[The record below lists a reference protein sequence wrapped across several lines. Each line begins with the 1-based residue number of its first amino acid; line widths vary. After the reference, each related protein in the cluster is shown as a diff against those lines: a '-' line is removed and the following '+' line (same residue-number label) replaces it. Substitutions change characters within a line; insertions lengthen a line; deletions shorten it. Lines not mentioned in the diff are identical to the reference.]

1 MIRPIALAAAL
12 AGLSLA
18 FVACG
23 RNGPARPDWRVIHL
37 YAGETSVDLLQHPAR
52 VQMFR
57 IDPDRPR
64 AKEGEPHVG
73 PYAAATTPVD
83 VPADAAAELSAILAD
98 ADSYDWQHMKNAPFR
113 PGVGLSFQRGAYA
126 LEIALDLDSAKLKV
140 FAGDQPLPWQDCDP
154 ARERLAAIVKRLL

>member
-1 MIRPIALAAAL
+1 MNRRIALAAAIVSVSI
-12 AGLSLA
+12 AA
-18 FVACG
+18 AAC
-23 RNGPARPDWRVIHL
+23 RRDGPARPDWRVIHL

-73 PYAAATTPVD
+73 PYAASTTPVD
-83 VPADAAAELSAILAD
+83 VPADVAAELSKLLAD
-98 ADSYDWQHMKNAPFR
+98 AGSYDWQHMKNAPFR
-113 PGVGLSFQRGAYA
+113 PRVGLTFQRGAYA
-126 LEIALDLDSAKLKV
+126 LEIALDLESAKLKV

-154 ARERLAAIVKRLL
+154 ARDRLAAIVKRVL